1 MRAQFWSFDV
11 IFAMVIFGTTLVLL
25 TFAWSSMSGQL
36 SSTYGLGLQSMQEQ
50 LQSLQSRILAPGTP
64 NDWASQVNISNTG
77 TWSNMSIGLG
87 TGSGSQLSLPKIY
100 TLAAMTNHNSTS
112 YQATK
117 QLIGVG
123 YDYYITVKTAN
134 VTLAM
139 GSYPFNK
146 DPYAIQTATKSAILN
161 GLPATVQIMVW
172 TNKSFGVS

>member
-1 MRAQFWSFDV
+1 
-11 IFAMVIFGTTLVLL
+11 MVIFGTALVLL

-36 SSTYGLGLQSMQEQ
+36 SSTYGLGLQNMQAQ
-50 LQSLQSRILAPGTP
+50 AQSLQSRILTPGSP
-64 NDWASQVNISNTG
+64 QDWASQVNISNTG
-77 TWSNMSIGLG
+77 SWSNVSIGLG
-87 TGSGSQLSLPKIY
+87 TGSGSQLSLAKIY

-123 YDYYITVKTAN
+123 YDYYIVISTGN

-146 DPYAIQTATKSAILN
+146 NPYAIQTATKSATLD
-161 GLPATVQIMVW
+161 GRPATVQIMIW

>member
-1 MRAQFWSFDV
+1 
-11 IFAMVIFGTTLVLL
+11 
-25 TFAWSSMSGQL
+25 
-36 SSTYGLGLQSMQEQ
+36 
-50 LQSLQSRILAPGTP
+50 
-64 NDWASQVNISNTG
+64 VNISNTG
-77 TWSNMSIGLG
+77 SWSNVSIGLG
-87 TGSGSQLSLPKIY
+87 TGSGSQLSLAKIY

-123 YDYYITVKTAN
+123 YDYYIVISTGN

-146 DPYAIQTATKSAILN
+146 NPYAIQTATKSATLD
-161 GLPATVQIMVW
+161 GRPATVQIMIW